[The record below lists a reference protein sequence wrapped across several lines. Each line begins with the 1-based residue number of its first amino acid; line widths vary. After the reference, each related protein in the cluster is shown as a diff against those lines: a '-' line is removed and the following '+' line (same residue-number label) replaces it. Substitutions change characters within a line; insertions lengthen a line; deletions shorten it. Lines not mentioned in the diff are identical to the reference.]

1 MREMNKLVRDKIP
14 DIIKQNGD
22 IPFYHVLNEE
32 EYKKYLFLKMMEEY
46 NEILGAKTNEEVL
59 EECADLL
66 EVIFAYAKA
75 HNFSER
81 DLLDMRGK
89 KREKRGGFDKKIFL
103 ERTE

>member
-1 MREMNKLVRDKIP
+1 MREMNKLVRDNIP

-32 EYKKYLFLKMMEEY
+32 EYKKHLSLKMMEEY
-46 NEILGAKTNEEVL
+46 NEILSAKTNEEVL

-75 HNFSER
+75 HNFSESN
-81 DLLDMRGK
+81 LLNMRAK
-89 KREKRGGFDKKIFL
+89 KRDKRGGFDKKIFL
-103 ERTE
+103 EGTE